1 MKTGCGEEMANLSLV
16 GIRFFRG
23 AEGRNLRTK
32 ARIVWHSQRDMM
44 ANNLDLTAPPMK
56 TLTVLGSTGS
66 IGTNTLDVVRR
77 NRHQYRVYALVAGH
91 NVDLLA
97 AQILEF
103 QPKVA
108 VVATS
113 DGLSRLSD
121 KLRGSGLPRAAWP
134 ELLWGDAAR
143 VQVAVAEEIDT
154 VISAIVGVAG
164 LEATYEAVRRGK
176 RVGLANKEVLVSGG
190 RLVMEAVRESGALLV
205 PVDSE
210 HNGAHQCLRAGN
222 RKEVSRLI
230 LTASGG
236 PFRNTPREALA
247 SVTPAQAL
255 NHPTWKMG
263 NRITID
269 CATLMNKGFEV
280 IEACWLFD
288 FAPSEVDVVI
298 HPQSTVHAMIEYS
311 DGSVL
316 AQISATDMRMPIQ
329 YALTYPDR
337 CEAPVPRINWSE
349 ARQWEFLPPDF
360 QKFPLLKLAY
370 QCQEAGGSATCTLN
384 AADEVAVEAFLQ
396 REIGYPSMYEIVSET
411 LSKMP
416 ERNLRTVG
424 EILEMDRASRAMAR
438 ELVAARAAGPV
449 TV

>member
-1 MKTGCGEEMANLSLV
+1 
-16 GIRFFRG
+16 
-23 AEGRNLRTK
+23 
-32 ARIVWHSQRDMM
+32 
-44 ANNLDLTAPPMK
+44 MK

-66 IGTNTLDVVRR
+66 IGTNTLDIVQR
-77 NRHQYRVYALVAGH
+77 NRHLYQVYALVAGE
-91 NVDLLA
+91 NTEGLA
-97 AQILEF
+97 AQIVEF

-108 VVATS
+108 VTATS
-113 DGLSRLSD
+113 AGATRLTER
-121 KLRGSGLPRAAWP
+121 LAHLGLPRAHWP
-134 ELLWGDAAR
+134 EVGYGAQARIDAA
-143 VQVAVAEEIDT
+143 AAADADT

-176 RVGLANKEVLVSGG
+176 RVGLANKEVLVSAGKV
-190 RLVMEAVRESGALLV
+190 VMDAVNESGALLV

-222 RKEVSRLI
+222 REQVRRLI

-236 PFRNTPREALA
+236 PFRRTPRNELA

-255 NHPTWKMG
+255 NHPTWRMG

-269 CATLMNKGFEV
+269 SATLMNKGFEV

-288 FAPSEVDVVI
+288 FEPSQVDVVI

-316 AQISATDMRMPIQ
+316 AQVAATDMRMPIQ

-337 CEAPVPRINWSE
+337 FEAPVPKIDWSE
-349 ARQWEFLPPDF
+349 ARQWEFLPPDYG
-360 QKFPLLKLAY
+360 KFPLLSLAY
-370 QCQEAGGSATCTLN
+370 QCQEAGGAATCTLN

-396 REIGYPSMYEIVSET
+396 ERIGFPSIHEIVAET
-411 LSKMP
+411 LSRVP
-416 ERNLRTVG
+416 ARSPRSIAEVL
-424 EILEMDRASRAMAR
+424 EIDRESRVVAS
-438 ELVAARAAGPV
+438 ELVTARAGAV
-449 TV
+449 TA